1 MSFDYAKPGII
12 SIWEL
17 TCKMNKISYLLLIKT
32 FKIFSFLKL
41 FSGNLDFET
50 YFGLKIQASL
60 KRMAYSV
67 VGYINIVNSV
77 CVCWCQPPNAYQ
89 LGRKRDQLSRATP
102 EAGWSWTASPAVWN
116 IMFGSILLEILTSM
130 LSFRIYTTFRNS
142 VAILFSVH
150 HINEMCVG
158 YYAKVGGV
166 DGGTNLMLCILTSWP
181 MPVAC
186 GYLDSKGWLGIFKI
200 SYNIYF
206 LVSTKGKNSSL

>member
-1 MSFDYAKPGII
+1 MV
-12 SIWEL
+12 
-17 TCKMNKISYLLLIKT
+17 
-32 FKIFSFLKL
+32 
-41 FSGNLDFET
+41 
-50 YFGLKIQASL
+50 
-60 KRMAYSV
+60 V

-116 IMFGSILLEILTSM
+116 IMLGSIFLEILTSM
-130 LSFRIYTTFRNS
+130 LSFRIDTKFRNS
-142 VAILFSVH
+142 FPIPFCVHQWNVCWIL
-150 HINEMCVG
+150 C
-158 YYAKVGGV
+158 YKVGGV
-166 DGGTNLMLCILTSWP
+166 DGTNLMLCILTSWP